1 VIAALEGRR
10 LVICCGAGGVG
21 KTTVSA
27 ALGLRLA
34 QEGAR
39 AVVVTIDPARRLA
52 TALGME
58 GLSDEPRRV
67 ALEEAGEPASG
78 ELWALQLDAKA
89 TFDRLV
95 ARHAPDEGARDR
107 ILENRIYRHLSG
119 AVAGAQE
126 YMAVE
131 RLHELVDDRRFER
144 IVLDTPPARNAL
156 DFLDAP
162 QRITRFIEG
171 RALRLLLRPVMPGGG
186 IGWRVLH
193 AGSSTVLSLLERLT
207 GAQLLRD
214 VGDFLGGF
222 EGMYQG
228 FADRAQ
234 AVRRLLLSPASGFV
248 VVAAPQADP
257 LRQAVALAR
266 RLDHDGFPLAGI
278 VLNRVHPLPPEGL
291 ARTGALAAALEAA
304 GAADPPGLAAR
315 AATTLEEEQV
325 LGLRDLDA
333 REALTEA
340 IGGAALAQVPAM
352 TREPVELP
360 GLAAVAA
367 ALGPPVRQP
376 EATSPA

>member
-1 VIAALEGRR
+1 MIEAVTGRR
-10 LVICCGAGGVG
+10 IVVCAGMGGVG

-27 ALGLRLA
+27 GLALRLA
-34 QEGAR
+34 HQGAR
-39 AVVVTIDPARRLA
+39 TVVVTIDPARRLA

-58 GLSDEPRRV
+58 GLSDQPSRV
-67 ALEEAGEPASG
+67 PTERLPGHGPG

-95 ARHAPDEGARDR
+95 AREAPNEDARER
-107 ILENRIYRHLSG
+107 ILANRIYRHLSG

-131 RLHELVDDRRFER
+131 RLHELVDEGAFDQ
-144 IVLDTPPARNAL
+144 IVLDTPPAQNAL

-171 RALRLLLRPVMPGGG
+171 RALRLLLKPAIPGSG

-214 VGDFLGGF
+214 VADFLAAF
-222 EGMYQG
+222 DGMYQG

-234 AVRRLLLSPASGFV
+234 EVRRILLSSESGFV
-248 VVAAPQADP
+248 VVAAPEPDSLA
-257 LRQAVALAR
+257 QAVALGR
-266 RLDHDGFPLAGI
+266 RLAEEGYPLAGV
-278 VLNRVHPLPPEGL
+278 VLNRVHALPREGL
-291 ARTGALAAALEAA
+291 ARAEALVPALAAA
-304 GAADPPGLAAR
+304 GADDAPALAAH
-315 AATTLEEEQV
+315 AAATLEEEQV

-333 REALTEA
+333 REALAHCLDGAVITE
-340 IGGAALAQVPAM
+340 VPAFA
-352 TREPVELP
+352 TEPVELE
-360 GLAAVAA
+360 GLAEVAA
-367 ALGPPVRQP
+367 ALQR
-376 EATSPA
+376 

>member
-1 VIAALEGRR
+1 VIGALEGRR

-27 ALGLRLA
+27 AIAMRLA

-52 TALGME
+52 SALGMV

-67 ALEEAGEPASG
+67 ELESDGGG

-95 ARHAPDEGARDR
+95 ARHASNEAARDR
-107 ILENRIYRHLSG
+107 ILDNRIYRHLSG

-131 RLHELVDDRRFER
+131 RLHELVDDGRFER

-171 RALRLLLRPVMPGGG
+171 RALRLLLRPVLPGSGL
-186 IGWRVLH
+186 GWRVLH

-214 VGDFLGGF
+214 VGDFLAGF

-234 AVRRLLLSPASGFV
+234 AVRRLLLSPSSGFV

-266 RLDHDGFPLAGI
+266 RLDHDGFPLAAI
-278 VLNRVHPLPPEGL
+278 VLNRVHPLPPGGL
-291 ARTGALAAALEAA
+291 ARRDALAEALAAV
-304 GAADPPGLAAR
+304 GADDAPGLASR
-315 AATTLEEEQV
+315 AAATLEEDQV

-333 REALTEA
+333 REALTGA
-340 IGGAALAQVPAM
+340 IGVAPLAQVPALSH
-352 TREPVELP
+352 EPVELS
-360 GLAAVAA
+360 GLAAVAEA
-367 ALGPPVRQP
+367 IGAPASRQ
-376 EATSPA
+376 AVSSNSP